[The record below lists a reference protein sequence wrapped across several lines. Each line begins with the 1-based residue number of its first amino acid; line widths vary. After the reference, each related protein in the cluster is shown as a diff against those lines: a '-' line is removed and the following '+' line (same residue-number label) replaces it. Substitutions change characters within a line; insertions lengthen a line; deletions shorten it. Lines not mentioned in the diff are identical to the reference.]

1 MVEMPDDDVPRGV
14 NKTVLLSG
22 LGLAIIAVLGIFFV
36 FRFVDSERQREMQDW
51 QIRLGIVAD
60 SRAGA
65 INDWIEDQF
74 GVIRGLGENASLQ
87 LYVTELSLLG
97 DDADDDELGEAGY
110 LRNLLIAT
118 AERTKFTEP
127 LTGPDLNA
135 NVERVGLAG
144 MALLDPTGKVL
155 VATPTMPPVV
165 GPIRE
170 FLQRT
175 PRGERGLLD
184 MYLGNSDQPTMGFV
198 LPVFGIQADAGTSDV
213 L

>member
-1 MVEMPDDDVPRGV
+1 MAEMPEDDVPRGV
-14 NKTVLLSG
+14 NKTVV
-22 LGLAIIAVLGIFFV
+22 LAALTLAVIAVLGVFFV

-74 GVIRGLGENASLQ
+74 GVIRSLGENASLQ

-97 DDADDDELGEAGY
+97 EDAGDDDLGEAGY

-118 AERTKFTEP
+118 AERAKFTEP

-135 NVERVGLAG
+135 NV
-144 MALLDPTGKVL
+144 
-155 VATPTMPPVV
+155 
-165 GPIRE
+165 
-170 FLQRT
+170 
-175 PRGERGLLD
+175 
-184 MYLGNSDQPTMGFV
+184 
-198 LPVFGIQADAGTSDV
+198 
-213 L
+213 

>member
-1 MVEMPDDDVPRGV
+1 
-14 NKTVLLSG
+14 
-22 LGLAIIAVLGIFFV
+22 
-36 FRFVDSERQREMQDW
+36 MQDW

-74 GVIRGLGENASLQ
+74 GVIRSLGENASLQ

-97 DDADDDELGEAGY
+97 EDAGDDDLGEAGY

-118 AERTKFTEP
+118 AERAKFTEP

-144 MALLDPTGKVL
+144 MALLDPNGKVL
-155 VATPTMPPVV
+155 VATPTMPPIV
-165 GPIRE
+165 GPIR
-170 FLQRT
+170 
-175 PRGERGLLD
+175 
-184 MYLGNSDQPTMGFV
+184 
-198 LPVFGIQADAGTSDV
+198 
-213 L
+213 